1 MMNKIARSIEEIK
14 NEILSLTDDFMQLTN
29 YFEECKRLKSRLD
42 DLIWNISSMR
52 TGLLY
57 RLDNLRREYADLEV
71 HASIRLAQSPVENV
85 EITEL
90 GNQIQDLL
98 GKWDELDREI
108 QDYENSLFDLELE
121 QQEIKKD
128 LENIGNILSDV
139 GGDSMGYIPVYSF
152 VKVFKDYDKD
162 RKVVGSFSKEYQK
175 SFLTMDQIKA
185 LSDDDLTK
193 LVESLSIE
201 LSNIIQ
207 KRRMLE
213 KEAEGLKGQESELEK
228 QLANIY
234 WATKKELFETE
245 NLIAEIKVKLNERTI
260 SYKQL
265 VAYAYTIATE
275 ELKKRLEEYEK
286 QLREAAGLREDVR
299 VKITPKKTSGVVSPY
314 FYAEKRIIELK
325 ESGCPR
331 KEAWRRVVIWFSE
344 SMDLYDLQELF
355 ESIYGPISPEGKR
368 KAQVWEKVKGFFK
381 NLVNTAKGFLD
392 TLVGIN
398 RQLKYLVES

>member
-1 MMNKIARSIEEIK
+1 MNKIARSVEEIK

-29 YFEECKRLKSRLD
+29 YFEECRQLKKRLD
-42 DLIWNISSMR
+42 DLIWTISGMR

-71 HASIRLAQSPVENV
+71 QASIRLAQGSVDNV
-85 EITEL
+85 EIVEL
-90 GNQIQDLL
+90 GNQIQVLL
-98 GKWDELDREI
+98 DKWDELDKEI

-128 LENIGNILSDV
+128 LDNIGDILSKM
-139 GGDSMGYIPVYSF
+139 GGSDMSYIPVYSF
-152 VKVFKDYDKD
+152 FKVFKDYDRDK
-162 RKVVGSFSKEYQK
+162 KVVSSFSKVYQR
-175 SFLTMDQIKA
+175 SFLTMEQIKS
-185 LSDDDLTK
+185 LSDEELTK

-213 KEAEGLKGQESELEK
+213 KEVEGLKGQESELEK
-228 QLANIY
+228 QLANVY

-265 VAYAYTIATE
+265 VAYVYTIATE
-275 ELKKRLEEYEK
+275 ELKEKLKEYEN

-299 VKITPKKTSGVVSPY
+299 VKVTPKKVSEVVSPY
-314 FYAEKRIIELK
+314 FYAEKRIMELK
-325 ESGCPR
+325 ESGYPR
-331 KEAWRRVVIWFSE
+331 KEAWRKVVSWFSE
-344 SMDLYDLQELF
+344 SIDLYELQELF

-368 KAQVWEKVKGFFK
+368 KAQVWEKFKGFFK
-381 NLVNTAKGFLD
+381 KLIDSAKGFLD

-398 RQLKYLVES
+398 KQLKYLAEN